1 MNSIPRNTP
10 KITIVELCN
19 RADIGV
25 GKDIVMSEYRLI
37 LIQYEIIRIRTRL
50 IIERL
55 EDTNKNTCKIINN
68 TLSQW
73 TYKKLHLMSIILF
86 K

>member
-25 GKDIVMSEYRLI
+25 GKDIVMNAKKNI
-37 LIQYEIIRIRTRL
+37 LNKDKWIRQEKAL
-50 IIERL
+50 
-55 EDTNKNTCKIINN
+55 N
-68 TLSQW
+68 
-73 TYKKLHLMSIILF
+73 
-86 K
+86 